1 VDTYSRLPPEE
12 QKVILA
18 TLLGYAAVL
27 WLTIAWEEAM
37 MLLAVPVLTGLA
49 FCVIR
54 ALRRRDQ
61 RRQEEWLY

>member
-12 QKVILA
+12 QKVIVA

-37 MLLAVPVLTGLA
+37 MLFAIPLLTGLA
-49 FCVIR
+49 FFLIR
-54 ALRRRDQ
+54 AMRRREQ